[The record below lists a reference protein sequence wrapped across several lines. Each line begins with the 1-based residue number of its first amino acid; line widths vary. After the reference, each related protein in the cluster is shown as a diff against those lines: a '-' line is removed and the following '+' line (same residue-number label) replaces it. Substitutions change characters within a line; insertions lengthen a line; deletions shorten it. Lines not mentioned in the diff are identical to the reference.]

1 MRYGFMRSRKFRYGS
16 VSVAMTALVVA
27 VVVMFNA
34 GVSALASKYGL
45 YVDMTTEK
53 LYTLSDACRNLL
65 DENFKATAAERAEA
79 NKNLPST
86 NYTVAQTNVQRV
98 SETIANADKN
108 LTVADKNIAIAA
120 RNAEL
125 LSKSIALAEDNLD
138 IAESNLELAK
148 SLYDYIKEKAANA
161 AENTELAGSLADAAG
176 LVAAAEDNVAIANAN
191 IDTVA
196 KNRAAASGYSPIAVF
211 KTLEMLSGYKY
222 FGSFVSQINDEDTD
236 IAARNKQIA
245 EENKAIAAENALI
258 AAANLETAKAN
269 MEAGAVPG
277 GAGYTAPAEYK
288 PYKEFIKFSTYAKIN
303 GAETP
308 RTYESYLETEKES
321 VLTGELKVRIIFCDD
336 RDALVE
342 NTTQRYV
349 LETAEDLEREFPDII
364 SVEFVNVWKNPS
376 AVQKY
381 KGTSQSKIYSTNVIL
396 ESGTEWR
403 VYSLNAFF
411 TFNDT
416 DSTTPWA
423 YNGEKKLASGILA
436 VIKAESPIAC
446 LTVNH
451 GEAFT
456 DYAFLSLLQDA
467 GYIVQ
472 SLDLS
477 KEEIPADCRLIVIYN
492 PTSDFL
498 IKNNI
503 SDVSEIAKLNKWL
516 DEFNS
521 LMVFMSPSSPVLPN
535 LEEYLE
541 EWGIVFNRVT
551 DKNTNEVYP
560 YMIKDSSKSLT
571 ADGMTI
577 VGEYTTKGLGASIH
591 TDMRSVSYPPKVI
604 FKNTMSISYAS
615 TYDLLTYK
623 DEDDSS
629 NNYLYGSY
637 YSNGVSRS
645 IYDVFVSSPDAV
657 ALAGGEQVAEANA
670 LEPFKLMTITREAQM
685 VSNDDEDYS
694 YVLACASTD
703 FASQDFLQSNVY
715 GNSDVLISALRSMG
729 KETIV
734 VDLDFKPFASTEI
747 ESITTAEANQY
758 TIILTVVPATVVLG
772 LGIYIVVRRKY
783 S

>member
-1 MRYGFMRSRKFRYGS
+1 
-16 VSVAMTALVVA
+16 
-27 VVVMFNA
+27 
-34 GVSALASKYGL
+34 
-45 YVDMTTEK
+45 
-53 LYTLSDACRNLL
+53 
-65 DENFKATAAERAEA
+65 
-79 NKNLPST
+79 
-86 NYTVAQTNVQRV
+86 
-98 SETIANADKN
+98 
-108 LTVADKNIAIAA
+108 
-120 RNAEL
+120 
-125 LSKSIALAEDNLD
+125 
-138 IAESNLELAK
+138 
-148 SLYDYIKEKAANA
+148 
-161 AENTELAGSLADAAG
+161 
-176 LVAAAEDNVAIANAN
+176 
-191 IDTVA
+191 
-196 KNRAAASGYSPIAVF
+196 
-211 KTLEMLSGYKY
+211 
-222 FGSFVSQINDEDTD
+222 
-236 IAARNKQIA
+236 
-245 EENKAIAAENALI
+245 
-258 AAANLETAKAN
+258 
-269 MEAGAVPG
+269 
-277 GAGYTAPAEYK
+277 
-288 PYKEFIKFSTYAKIN
+288 
-303 GAETP
+303 
-308 RTYESYLETEKES
+308 
-321 VLTGELKVRIIFCDD
+321 
-336 RDALVE
+336 
-342 NTTQRYV
+342 
-349 LETAEDLEREFPDII
+349 
-364 SVEFVNVWKNPS
+364 
-376 AVQKY
+376 
-381 KGTSQSKIYSTNVIL
+381 
-396 ESGTEWR
+396 
-403 VYSLNAFF
+403 
-411 TFNDT
+411 
-416 DSTTPWA
+416 
-423 YNGEKKLASGILA
+423 
-436 VIKAESPIAC
+436 
-446 LTVNH
+446 
-451 GEAFT
+451 
-456 DYAFLSLLQDA
+456 
-467 GYIVQ
+467 
-472 SLDLS
+472 
-477 KEEIPADCRLIVIYN
+477 
-492 PTSDFL
+492 
-498 IKNNI
+498 
-503 SDVSEIAKLNKWL
+503 
-516 DEFNS
+516 
-521 LMVFMSPSSPVLPN
+521 MSPSSPVLPN

-629 NNYLYGSY
+629 NNYIYGSY